1 MYTCFRCWPIVFV
14 SSSFGQKSAACWDVG
29 ASCAATSLSYL
40 WKAPSPGLSTPPP
53 EFPPF
58 FGYPAATST
67 ASNSCYSSCVFRSLA
82 SLSQIHSHTHR
93 YVLANTHTHS
103 QPGCC
108 LTCCLARSYWPLWQC
123 YLRFLRWARK
133 CWQPTKVEHL
143 RGVFHENGGGAP
155 CVFPTAKGKSPASG
169 KCYSLWFVH
178 IYKAIHLKPRINAL
192 LLYL

>member
-40 WKAPSPGLSTPPP
+40 CEAPSPGFSTPPP

-93 YVLANTHTHS
+93 YVLANTHTH
-103 QPGCC
+103 
-108 LTCCLARSYWPLWQC
+108 TVAARLLPVLLS
-123 YLRFLRWARK
+123 R
-133 CWQPTKVEHL
+133 
-143 RGVFHENGGGAP
+143 
-155 CVFPTAKGKSPASG
+155 S
-169 KCYSLWFVH
+169 
-178 IYKAIHLKPRINAL
+178 L
-192 LLYL
+192 LLAFMAVLPTLFKVSTKMLAANQSWAPSRGFPRERGWGSMCFPDGQRKVSS